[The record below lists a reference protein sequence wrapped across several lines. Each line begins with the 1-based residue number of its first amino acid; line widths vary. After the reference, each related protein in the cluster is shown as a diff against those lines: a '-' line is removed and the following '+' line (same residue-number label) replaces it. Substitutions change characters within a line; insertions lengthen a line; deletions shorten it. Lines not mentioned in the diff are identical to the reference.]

1 MIYQKGKRRNNF
13 DIADRIYNDLVKASG
28 QLKLKV
34 EEPYWIELEE
44 ENDEEELRFRLM
56 EYMMDS
62 GAGNFKHPT
71 LCLAVLGRE

>member
-62 GAGNFKHPT
+62 NAFKHPT